1 MELPDII
8 FNDTDYDFDCPSFI
22 QSLKLPPLDESA
34 SNELIPFEEIHAG
47 QYKEGA
53 RMNSFKAN
61 KKRLPYWIK
70 ALTVRYWDVLGRR
83 SDFHVHWEDKRKQNV
98 DEIQIKVE
106 SKVDKSKSSTKSANT
121 KSFVITVYLK
131 TGTITTQGNYFQYL
145 SDHEFPSL
153 QSYVNNCA
161 EKFEANTETN
171 NESPKIQSEN
181 DASCDKTKQF

>member
-1 MELPDII
+1 MVFTALNFFRHTCCHYFVTEMNLRI
-8 FNDTDYDFDCPSFI
+8 FINRSTGQI
-22 QSLKLPPLDESA
+22 
-34 SNELIPFEEIHAG
+34 SNWYYVYYLYPKIRTI
-47 QYKEGA
+47 YK
-53 RMNSFKAN
+53 
-61 KKRLPYWIK
+61 
-70 ALTVRYWDVLGRR
+70 T
-83 SDFHVHWEDKRKQNV
+83 
-98 DEIQIKVE
+98 
-106 SKVDKSKSSTKSANT
+106 KVDKSKSSTKSANT